1 MFFQVIQGKVA
12 DQERFSAGLDRWV
25 RELGPSADGWLGT
38 TSGTYGDDSFIALV
52 RFESAAAAKQ
62 NSDRPEQG
70 QWWSE
75 FASSLDGEP
84 SFDDFDDVVLM
95 GPGGSDDARF
105 VQIMRG
111 RVADV
116 ERERAMAQQ
125 FSQMP
130 HDFRPD
136 ILGGVEGLKDDG
148 TFVMAMYF
156 TSEAEAR
163 EGEKKPMP
171 ADMQAMM
178 DEGMANTTEMTFIDL
193 SKPVFHAPN

>member
-12 DQERFSAGLDRWV
+12 DPERFSASLDRWV

-38 TSGTYGDDSFIALV
+38 TSGTFGDDSFIALV
-52 RFESAAAAKQ
+52 RFESAEAAKR

-70 QWWSE
+70 KWWSE
-75 FASSLDGEP
+75 FASSVDGEP

-95 GPGGSDDARF
+95 GPGGSDDAGF

-116 ERERAMAQQ
+116 AREREMAQQ

-130 HDFRPD
+130 SDFRPD

>member
-1 MFFQVIQGKVA
+1 MFLQVIQGKVA
-12 DQERFSAGLDRWV
+12 DPERFSASLDSWV
-25 RELGPSADGWLGT
+25 NELGPSADGWLGT
-38 TSGTYGDDSFIALV
+38 TSGMYGENSFIALV
-52 RFESAAAAKQ
+52 RFESAGAAQ
-62 NSDRPEQG
+62 RNSDRPEQG

-75 FASSLDGEP
+75 VASSLDGEA

-95 GPGGSDDARF
+95 GPGGSDDAGF
-105 VQIMRG
+105 VQVMRG

-130 HDFRPD
+130 NDFRPD
-136 ILGGVEGLKDDG
+136 IIGGVEGLKDDG
-148 TFVMAMYF
+148 TFVTAMYF

-171 ADMQAMM
+171 ADMQTMM
-178 DEGMANTTEMTFIDL
+178 DEGQANTTEMTFIDL
-193 SKPVFHAPN
+193 AKPVFHAAS

>member
-1 MFFQVIQGKVA
+1 MFLQVIQAKVA
-12 DQERFSAGLDRWV
+12 DPERSWASLDRWV
-25 RELGPSADGWLGT
+25 KELGPSADGWLGT
-38 TSGTYGDDSFIALV
+38 TSGTYGDNSFIALV
-52 RFESAAAAKQ
+52 RFESAEAAKR

-75 FASSLDGEP
+75 FASSLDGEA
-84 SFDDFDDVVLM
+84 SFDDFDDVMLM
-95 GPGGSDDARF
+95 GPGGSDDAGF
-105 VQIMRG
+105 VQVMRG

-116 ERERAMAQQ
+116 ERERALARE

-130 HDFRPD
+130 SDFRPD
-136 ILGGVEGLKDDG
+136 IMGGVEGLKDDG

-171 ADMQAMM
+171 PDMQAMM
-178 DEGMANTTEMTFIDL
+178 DEGQANTTEMTFIDL
-193 SKPVFHAPN
+193 SNPVFHTPD